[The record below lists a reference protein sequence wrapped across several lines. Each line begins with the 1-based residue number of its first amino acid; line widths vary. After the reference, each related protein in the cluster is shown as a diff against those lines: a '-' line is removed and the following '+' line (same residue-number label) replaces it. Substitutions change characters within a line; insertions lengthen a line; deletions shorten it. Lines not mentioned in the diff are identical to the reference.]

1 MLQIASEVLKGAV
14 TAICVRCVVQP
25 TVIGMYMSEEVD
37 KFLLEKEQAINSYS
51 SDRAWQRLSRD
62 WLEHGFHKKYMY
74 NFEWLGRPIIQ
85 MPPDMVAMQELIWAV
100 KPDLILETGIAHGGS
115 LVLSASMLALLDL
128 CDAAEAGDQ
137 VNPQQPRRKVLGIDI
152 DIRDHNRIAIEAH
165 PLAPYIQMIEGSSV
179 SPDIVGRVEHAA
191 NGYERVLVCL
201 DSNHTHE
208 HVLAELQAYARMT
221 SMGSYC
227 VVFDT
232 VVDDLPET
240 VFPDRC
246 WGPGDNPK
254 TAVSEYLESHPE
266 FEVDEHIEAK
276 LMLTA
281 APAGFLRRVAL

>member
-1 MLQIASEVLKGAV
+1 VLQNVSEVLRGAV
-14 TAICVRCVVQP
+14 TVISAHFVGHP
-25 TVIGMYMSEEVD
+25 TVKGICMSEEVD
-37 KFLLEKEQAINSYS
+37 KFLLEKEQAIKSYA
-51 SDRAWQRLSRD
+51 SDRAWQRLSKD

-128 CDAAEAGDQ
+128 CVAAEAGEH
-137 VNPQQPRRKVLGIDI
+137 VNPKQPRRKVLGIDI
-152 DIRDHNRIAIEAH
+152 DIRDHNRGAIEAH
-165 PLAPYIQMIEGSSV
+165 PLAPYIHMLEGSSV
-179 SPDIVGRVEHAA
+179 SPDIVERVKQVAS
-191 NGYERVLVCL
+191 GYKRVLVCL

-208 HVLAELQAYARMT
+208 HVLAELQAYAPMT
-221 SMGSYC
+221 SVDSYC

-232 VVDDLPET
+232 VVDELPET
-240 VFPDRC
+240 MFPDRP

-254 TAVSEYLESHPE
+254 TAVSQYLNSHPE
-266 FEVDEHIEAK
+266 FEVDERIEAK

-281 APAGFLRRVAL
+281 APAGYLRRTRV